1 LILILKPLS
10 DADTKET
17 FDLLDTAHCRTET
30 TTFKI
35 YSDVYYHI
43 SPMEVEVSDFRF
55 EHGWISPD
63 AKETNDDIVL
73 PKT

>member
-1 LILILKPLS
+1 
-10 DADTKET
+10 
-17 FDLLDTAHCRTET
+17 
-30 TTFKI
+30 
-35 YSDVYYHI
+35 
-43 SPMEVEVSDFRF
+43 MEVEVSDFRF